1 MNVVGSEVL
10 RVTGPRQLCSGHE
23 AGAEAAIHAMRSV
36 FQDEGTDAVLLVY
49 ASNAFNNLN
58 RKVALMNIALL
69 CPAIT
74 PILTNCYRGNAQL
87 FVNGETLLSREGV
100 RRGDPSAMA
109 MFALASMPL
118 IRKVATEGATQA
130 WFADDLG
137 SGGKLFSISQW

>member
-1 MNVVGSEVL
+1 MKE
-10 RVTGPRQLCSGHE
+10 RTQ
-23 AGAEAAIHAMRSV
+23 
-36 FQDEGTDAVLLVY
+36 FLVD

-74 PILTNCYRGNAQL
+74 QILTNCYRGNAQL

-100 RRGDPSAMA
+100 TQGDPLAMA

-130 WFADDLG
+130 WFADDPG
-137 SGGKLFSISQW
+137 SGGKCFQSASGGTGSSSTAQSTVIILIRSKQS